1 MSQPRVFVTR
11 RIPVAGLDRIETEC
25 NAEVWQEPLPP
36 PRHLLLEKVV
46 GCDGILTLLTDK
58 IDAELMDAAGPQLK
72 VVSNFAVGYNNIDID
87 EATKRGIQVGNTPDV
102 LTDATADMALSLML
116 SAARRIIESQ
126 DYVRQQQWKTWEPL
140 GLIGQDLVGKT
151 IGIVGMGRIGYATA
165 KRCRGG
171 WDMKVLY
178 SDHFVNEKAETGLGA
193 QRVDFETLLKESDF
207 VSVHTSLDETTKG
220 MFNRAAFELMKPTA
234 VFVNTARGPIH
245 DQGDLYT
252 ALNTGQIFSAGL
264 DVTDPEPILPDDP
277 LLTLSNCVIAPHIAS
292 ATVSSRD
299 GMATI
304 AADNL
309 LAGVLEQP
317 LPCRVTS

>member
-36 PRHLLLEKVV
+36 PRNLLLEKVV

-102 LTDATADMALSLML
+102 LTDATADMAMSLML

-151 IGIVGMGRIGYATA
+151 IGIVGMG
-165 KRCRGG
+165 
-171 WDMKVLY
+171 
-178 SDHFVNEKAETGLGA
+178 
-193 QRVDFETLLKESDF
+193 
-207 VSVHTSLDETTKG
+207 
-220 MFNRAAFELMKPTA
+220 
-234 VFVNTARGPIH
+234 
-245 DQGDLYT
+245 
-252 ALNTGQIFSAGL
+252 
-264 DVTDPEPILPDDP
+264 
-277 LLTLSNCVIAPHIAS
+277 
-292 ATVSSRD
+292 
-299 GMATI
+299 
-304 AADNL
+304 
-309 LAGVLEQP
+309 
-317 LPCRVTS
+317 